1 MRDQNEERLVFL
13 FIYFGEYRDQSTATT
28 LSLLGYEDPLSHSEG
43 CGNTP
48 FEVNF
53 LFHIHTV

>member
-1 MRDQNEERLVFL
+1 MKRGWSFL
-13 FIYFGEYRDQSTATT
+13 FIYFGEYRGQSTATT